1 METKETDRITFR
13 VSPEELRSIDEK
25 ASAADLTRTDYI
37 RARLFAPDHSQQI
50 SELEKQMNR
59 LTDQLGRSTE
69 QQESRRCSN
78 PEHAKIYGV
87 GHCFDCDIPM
97 KSSH

>member
-1 METKETDRITFR
+1 
-13 VSPEELRSIDEK
+13 
-25 ASAADLTRTDYI
+25 
-37 RARLFAPDHSQQI
+37 
-50 SELEKQMNR
+50 MNR